1 MSTLTESP
9 QQGLSNSPTSPPT
22 TGELNAY
29 RLGLT
34 ALLGPALAS
43 GLATAVAMWLVWW
56 LAHLPAV
63 RLSGPVTLVL
73 LLVTQVLVLA
83 WRVRPAG
90 RAAAI
95 RVGLAGGLVAGLF
108 NLLILGSVLGEQ
120 AGSTGEFAGAA
131 NRFREGAPMIL
142 VGYMTLSLLAG
153 AAAGAIARAAAPT
166 TGDLDPRRWLAR
178 YAATVAIAVVPLLA
192 VGGSVTSTESGMA
205 VPDAVTTYGSVSFL
219 FPISLMAD
227 PRIFLEHT
235 HRLFGS
241 LVGLSMIFLVVQAFV
256 VRTAASGA
264 RTGMARVRT
273 LSVILLVLVITQ
285 GLLGITRVSS
295 VVRTWPGFSSLGEA
309 YWAALHGITGQGVF
323 AFAVWTAAA
332 AGAVLLTETEAPAAT
347 RKVARRAGK
356 LGAFAVVAL
365 FIQLTFGALSR
376 HTGSPH
382 AMWSHIAWALVVT
395 LAGAVMAFL
404 LTASDRFSQAG
415 TKLSGVGRGIA
426 ITLTVQVVLG
436 FAALVFVGVGGGVR
450 PIPTAEEL
458 AAAAPIETVEA
469 LFTTA
474 HQTTGAILLALVV
487 LGTTRARQ
495 VAKLTG

>member
-1 MSTLTESP
+1 MSTLTDP
-9 QQGLSNSPTSPPT
+9 TTQGLPT
-22 TGELNAY
+22 THDHSGDHAHA
-29 RLGLT
+29 RL
-34 ALLGPALAS
+34 AHLLGPALSS

-56 LAHLPAV
+56 VAHLPSV

-73 LLVTQVLVLA
+73 LLITQVLVLA
-83 WRVRPAG
+83 WCVRPAG
-90 RAAAI
+90 RAASI

-120 AGSTGEFAGAA
+120 AGSTADLTAAA

-142 VGYMTLSLLAG
+142 LGYMTLSLLAG
-153 AAAGAIARAAAPT
+153 AAAGAIARFAAPAR
-166 TGDLDPRRWLAR
+166 GDLDPSRWLAR
-178 YAATVAIAVVPLLA
+178 YAATVAIAVIPLLA

-256 VRTAASGA
+256 VRTATGGT

-273 LSVILLVLVITQ
+273 LSVILLVMVIVQ

-295 VVRTWPGFSSLGEA
+295 VVRTWPGFSSIGEA

-332 AGAVLLTETEAPAAT
+332 AGAVLLTETETPEAT
-347 RKVARRAGK
+347 RKAARRAGK
-356 LGAFAVVAL
+356 IGTFAIVAL

-376 HTGSPH
+376 HTGSAH
-382 AMWSHIAWALVVT
+382 AMWSHIGWALVVT
-395 LAGAVMAFL
+395 LSVAIMGFL
-404 LTASDRFSQAG
+404 LTASDRFSEAG
-415 TKLSGVGRGIA
+415 DKLRGVGRGIA
-426 ITLTVQVVLG
+426 ITLTLQVALG
-436 FAALVFVGVGGGVR
+436 FAALVFVGVGSGVR
-450 PIPTAEEL
+450 PIPTADEL
-458 AAAAPIETVEA
+458 ALAPPIETAEA

-495 VAKLTG
+495 VARLTG